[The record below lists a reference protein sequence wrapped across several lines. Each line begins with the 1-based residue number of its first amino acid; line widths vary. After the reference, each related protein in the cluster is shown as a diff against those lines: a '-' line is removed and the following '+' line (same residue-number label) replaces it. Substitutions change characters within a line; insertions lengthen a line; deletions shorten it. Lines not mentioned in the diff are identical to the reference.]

1 MKNAM
6 DSSLDH
12 SHPHT
17 MVRRSDTR
25 TNTQS
30 DIISSD
36 MNNII
41 DFDAA
46 SKAWRANKICLPN
59 GTYKYICGC
68 LTRKGTLC
76 KKSRL
81 ANSDTCYIH
90 SKYSQ

>member
-1 MKNAM
+1 
-6 DSSLDH
+6 
-12 SHPHT
+12 
-17 MVRRSDTR
+17 
-25 TNTQS
+25 
-30 DIISSD
+30 
-36 MNNII
+36 NNII